1 MGFLDDAAKV
11 ANQAFGALGAK
22 GQAAA
27 DSTEKPERGET
38 LIKPENSPRGNF
50 GNDPTNSANPNPVPA
65 DPIEFIHYSLVHAD
79 DGQSFHHA
87 PYQPPAGGQ
96 GKPPRGRGIMFRDA
110 LERESLLLHGYLN
123 SCKIVLSE
131 YLRNRGPVGDA
142 AAMVGGLL
150 GGGSSKPKPDAA
162 QLDTYLVKIKTAGE
176 SIKPASVDYPL
187 LQQAGVDLHQAR
199 ANYKQFLKSL
209 QDYYLKPS
217 DGKGPLGALD
227 KVVGSLPGP
236 AKILMTVQKIG
247 FSMFD
252 IYLGCYLEMQQ
263 ATQRQIELAS
273 HQMTIDSILNKY
285 EKHALTFPIWGP
297 ITEAKE
303 EVIEETTE
311 GEEKKKGAGFSKEV
325 DFLKPVKD
333 QAKKLGNE
341 VDKVKKDI
349 YDFAG
354 ANGDA
359 PETTGTAPL
368 AAIFSTL
375 KGGES
380 GKDPGS
386 ATAILV
392 KALNAA
398 LESVG
403 GMPSFLEFPVRQVMN
418 ANLGLLEEVYKR
430 LMAQPA
436 AEMATTPIRMEM
448 LETAGRRHLE
458 QMLVALPIELLVSL
472 LPAKIGGGGG
482 DFAVGGVS
490 AKQMA
495 AHQLEEKLGKG
506 GVGQIVNKVLGVA
519 IGQLTDNLETIRKHA
534 AAQRCLTMEIF
545 LGRLPW
551 LIALMFRNTFFVMW
565 NDLVKV
571 AFGPAAAFL
580 EDATKPVGSA
590 VEKGKDAVDTAQE
603 AKRRAEKLNEVKDE
617 GVSVGPKGSNL
628 GKYEDAVEDETEEGK
643 QRAEERA
650 AERNQGDAIAA
661 FKRGADPNENFPVA
675 NRVPEGE
682 GLRVLKEVPSIL
694 PEAA

>member
-11 ANQAFGALGAK
+11 ANQAFGALGAQGK
-22 GQAAA
+22 AAS

-38 LIKPENSPRGNF
+38 LIKPENSPRGSF
-50 GNDPTNSANPNPVPA
+50 GNDPTDSANPNPVPS

-87 PYQPPAGGQ
+87 PYNPPAGGK
-96 GKPPRGRGIMFRDA
+96 GDPPRGRGIMFRDA

-131 YLRNRGPVGDA
+131 YLRNRGPIGDA
-142 AAMVGGLL
+142 AAVVGGLL
-150 GGGSSKPKPDAA
+150 GGGPSAPKPDAA
-162 QLDTYLVKIKTAGE
+162 QLDTYAAKVKAAGE
-176 SIKPASVDYPL
+176 SIKPATVDYQL
-187 LQQAGVDLHQAR
+187 LHQAGADLHQAR

-209 QDYYLKPS
+209 HDYYLKPS

-227 KVVGSLPGP
+227 KAVGSLPGP

-263 ATQRQIELAS
+263 AMQRQIELAS
-273 HQMTIDSILNKY
+273 HQLTIDAILNKY

-297 ITEAKE
+297 VTEVKE
-303 EVIEETTE
+303 EIIEETTE

-341 VDKVKKDI
+341 VDKIKEDI

-354 ANGDA
+354 VNSG
-359 PETTGTAPL
+359 PKETIGTAPL

-380 GKDPGS
+380 GKDAGS
-386 ATAILV
+386 ATTILV

-398 LESVG
+398 LASVG
-403 GMPSFLEFPVRQVMN
+403 GMPSFLEFPIRQIMN

-430 LMAQPA
+430 LTAQPT
-436 AEMATTPIRMEM
+436 AEMATAPIRMEM

-458 QMLVALPIELLVSL
+458 QMLVALPVELLVSL
-472 LPAKIGGGGG
+472 LPAKIGGGGS
-482 DFAVGGVS
+482 DFALGGVS

-495 AHQLEEKLGKG
+495 AHQFEEKLGKG
-506 GVGQIVNKVLGVA
+506 GVGQIVNKVLGIA
-519 IGQLTDNLETIRKHA
+519 IGQLADNLETIRARA
-534 AAQRCLTMEIF
+534 AAERCLTMEIF

-551 LIALMFRNTFFVMW
+551 LITLMFRNTFFVMW

-571 AFGPAAAFL
+571 AFGPAATFL
-580 EDATKPVGSA
+580 EDATQQAGS
-590 VEKGKDAVDTAQE
+590 VIDKGKDAVDTAEE
-603 AKRRAEKLNEVKDE
+603 AQRRAKKLNEVKDQ
-617 GVSVGPKGSNL
+617 GVSVGPKGDNL
-628 GKYEDAVEDETEEGK
+628 GNYKDAVEDETEEGK
-643 QRAEERA
+643 KRAEERA
-650 AERNQGDAIAA
+650 AERNQGNAIAA
-661 FKRGADPNENFPVA
+661 FKRGADPNENFPVDD
-675 NRVPEGE
+675 RVPEGE